1 MRCKKNIILN
11 LQNITPHF
19 TGKEKILSSRFR
31 NITSASI
38 IIMLSFT
45 NMTLCSSNI
54 FNNSNVSALDYSSNV
69 GIGFTFNPTLSINI
83 SSSDLIIDNLT
94 PGTNNDSNVINVS
107 VATNASHGY
116 TLSATVGDSLHNNSD
131 LVHTNSTNVFSS
143 ITTDSNLPNLTT
155 DNTWGYSYRLSNN
168 SNNSNN
174 SDSSNSNTGN
184 SSDSNTWS
192 NYSGLS
198 NETSKT
204 LVNTDSQI
212 TKPID
217 FKIAA
222 KASSAQPSGT
232 YTNTINFIAISKP
245 IPKTIEDIA
254 YMQTFGELL
263 PTDLQSVKDS
273 MVLNQDYIL
282 KDSRDEK
289 EYYVTRLEDGNVW
302 MTQNLDLDL
311 DPTNPLTS
319 DSTDLIDD
327 SLSGAYVDGYSYD
340 VDTGII
346 TWAPER
352 KTISFQN
359 ITATGWINSSS
370 EPYSANKTDSIK
382 TGHASLGNHYNWTAA
397 IASNNSSSLKRDTL
411 SDISKNPK
419 NSICP
424 KGWRLPTVSNEDANM
439 PGSTNEFARLNFI
452 YNNDQIN
459 TDAGLINAPIY
470 LVRGGNISI
479 SNEGTLTMGYGFY
492 WYSTAKDS
500 VDAYFL
506 RFQAN
511 SVSIANYGINRK
523 QGVSV
528 RCLAR

>member
-1 MRCKKNIILN
+1 MRNN
-11 LQNITPHF
+11 ENNITF
-19 TGKEKILSSRFR
+19 NVR
-31 NITSASI
+31 NITLHFKNIKRHLTEKVKIITLVSI
-38 IIMLSFT
+38 IIMLSFV
-45 NMTLCSSNI
+45 NI
-54 FNNSNVSALDYSSNV
+54 INTSALNYQTETD
-69 GIGFTFNPTLSINI
+69 IKFTFNPTLSINI
-83 SSSDLIIDNLT
+83 SSSDLVIDNLT
-94 PGTNNDSNVINVS
+94 PGTTSDSNVINVT

-116 TLSATVGDSLHNNSD
+116 TLSATVGDSLHNNTN
-131 LVHTNSTNVFSS
+131 LTHTNGNNIFSS
-143 ITTDSNLPNLTT
+143 IATDASLSSLAT

-168 SNNSNN
+168 SNSNA
-174 SDSSNSNTGN
+174 
-184 SSDSNTWS
+184 WS

-204 LVNTDSQI
+204 LINTDNQLA
-212 TKPID
+212 KPID

-222 KASSAQPSGT
+222 KASSTQPSGT

-245 IPKTIEDIA
+245 IPKTIEDTV

-273 MVLNQDYIL
+273 MILNQDYIL

-289 EYYVTRLEDGNVW
+289 EYYVTKLEDGNVW

-327 SLSGAYVDGYSYD
+327 SLSGAYADGYSYD

-359 ITATGWINSSS
+359 ITVTGWTNSSS

-397 IASNNSSSLKRDTL
+397 IASNNSSSLRRDTL

-424 KGWRLPTVSNEDANM
+424 KGWRLPTVSNEDADM

-452 YNNDQIN
+452 YNNNQIN

-479 SNEGTLTMGYGFY
+479 GNEGTLATGYGFY